1 MPRVLPRRLTG
12 VDLVIAAEGSMDF
25 QTLGGKGPMG
35 IARRALEY
43 GVPTIA
49 VVGSL
54 REGEEQLY
62 EAGLKAIFPIVAGP
76 MSLQAAMARGGEL
89 LEATGARIG
98 RLLSLAPSVWALA
111 RPDC

>member
-1 MPRVLPRRLTG
+1 M
-12 VDLVIAAEGSMDF
+12 DLVIAAEGSMDF